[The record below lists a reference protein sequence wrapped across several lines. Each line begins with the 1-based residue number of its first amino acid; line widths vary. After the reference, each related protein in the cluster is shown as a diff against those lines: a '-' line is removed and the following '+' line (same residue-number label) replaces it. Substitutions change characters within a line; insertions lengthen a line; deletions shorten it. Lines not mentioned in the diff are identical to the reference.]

1 MNFKEKLLNH
11 KKMIIGG
18 VVVLLFGTYIS
29 YSDMVPTAEYNKLVS
44 QKTEVASEITS
55 TEKVSVTKKEE
66 LAKVTVEKE
75 TFEKELQEIKTEKR
89 EIAAAQQAEDERL
102 EAERL
107 AAAQQAEKDREQQQ
121 IVSNNGSSNNGSSN
135 GGSSSSGSSSN
146 GNSGG
151 GSNEVSKPVV
161 DNTTPVAK
169 MVWVTKTGG
178 KYHSHGNCGNSKYVS
193 QVSLSTAEGRGLGPC
208 GTCY

>member
-11 KKMIIGG
+11 KKMLIGG
-18 VVVLLFGTYIS
+18 VVALLFGTYIS
-29 YSDMVPTAEYNKLVS
+29 YSDMVPTTEYNKLVS
-44 QKTEVASEITS
+44 QKTEVASEIAS

-75 TFEKELQEIKTEKR
+75 TFEKELQEIKIEKR
-89 EIAAAQQAEDERL
+89 EIVAAQQAEDERL
-102 EAERL
+102 EDERL
-107 AAAQQAEKDREQQQ
+107 AAAQQAKKDREQQQ

-146 GNSGG
+146 G
-151 GSNEVSKPVV
+151 VSKPVV

>member
-11 KKMIIGG
+11 KKMLIGG
-18 VVVLLFGTYIS
+18 VVALIFGTYVS
-29 YSDMVPTAEYNKLVS
+29 HSNLVPTAEYNKLVS
-44 QKTEVASEITS
+44 QKAEVVTEIAN
-55 TEKVSVTKKEE
+55 TEKLSATKTEE
-66 LAKVTVEKE
+66 LAKVTKEKE
-75 TFEKELQEIKTEKR
+75 TFEKELQVIQTEKR
-89 EIAAAQQAEDERL
+89 VEEERIKAEK
-102 EAERL
+102 L
-107 AAAQQAEKDREQQQ
+107 AAIEKAEKEKEQQQ
-121 IVSNNGSSNNGSSN
+121 IASSNSSSSSSSN
-135 GGSSSSGSSSN
+135 GGNTSSGGNSN

-161 DNTTPVAK
+161 ENTTPVAK

-193 QVSLSTAEGRGLGPC
+193 QVSLSTAQGRGLGPC